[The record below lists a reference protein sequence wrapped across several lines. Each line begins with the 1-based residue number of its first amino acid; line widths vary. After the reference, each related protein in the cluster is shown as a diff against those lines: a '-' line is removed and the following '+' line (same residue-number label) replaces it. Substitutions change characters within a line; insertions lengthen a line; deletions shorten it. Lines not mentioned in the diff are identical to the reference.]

1 MEALL
6 LANSKSA
13 AQTKHRA
20 VILEDFKKGE
30 SGKKL
35 REMKYGDPLAL

>member
-1 MEALL
+1 
-6 LANSKSA
+6 
-13 AQTKHRA
+13 
-20 VILEDFKKGE
+20 VIMEDFRKGE